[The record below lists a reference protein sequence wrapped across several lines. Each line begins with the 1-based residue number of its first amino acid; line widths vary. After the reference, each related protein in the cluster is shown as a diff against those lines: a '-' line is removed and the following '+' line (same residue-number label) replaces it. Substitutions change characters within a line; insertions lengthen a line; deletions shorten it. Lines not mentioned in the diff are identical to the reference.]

1 MVLKPTA
8 DLGRS
13 HDTQLRG
20 RDSDSHTAAATDATK
35 RGQSQTV
42 TRLLPHRIIYPFS
55 ARKHTS
61 FDWRTGT
68 ESVTLAFPQSW
79 TSCSEP
85 ACDDSYVPIAQDWAD
100 SDSDT
105 EHESM
110 RTPPESPP
118 PEPSAHFIPSP
129 QIILSQSANHLR
141 RAYKPPPNRSRQ
153 YSVFPQVPSRSNRR
167 LNGAD
172 VSAGTSLPPVREN
185 SLRSSSGTACQ
196 TDESKMVHY
205 PTDLS
210 TSRDSCLR
218 RSCSAE
224 DMTLPLFGVP
234 SSSPSRRE
242 SI

>member
-118 PEPSAHFIPSP
+118 PGPSAQFIPSA

-141 RAYKPPPNRSRQ
+141 RAYKPPPDRSRQ
-153 YSVFPQVPSRSNRR
+153 YSVFPRVSSRDKKR
-167 LNGAD
+167 LNGAY
-172 VSAGTSLPPVREN
+172 VCAGTSEPSIPGD
-185 SLRSSSGTACQ
+185 SLRCNSRTACR
-196 TDESKMVHY
+196 TDEPKLVDS

-210 TSRDSCLR
+210 KSRDSCLR

-224 DMTLPLFGVP
+224 DITLPLFSVP